1 MNIRGFSILI
11 LGIVLL
17 TMMSD
22 PVPASARSTVAVQEI
37 RGYIGLKDGP
47 TVYKIPNLK
56 RGEVIYVYGNGIS
69 GDFDPLVALLKPSV
83 PFETVLNEVIPRL
96 NSVLKEGQDPLVVI
110 PEALNEVSLVW
121 NDDYGK
127 SYSAG
132 LRYRVEKSGDYE
144 FLVGSTIQRATSG
157 RFRLLVGVNAPNV
170 LSGKARARGRPFV
183 LAVKSAPFA
192 GERASEAEGSISKGK
207 SFRFYPLEDIRSGE
221 TLYLRVEATSGSLK
235 PVITLYDFADKPIKN
250 ANFAGQESKAVMQ
263 YTFDKPAR
271 HYRIRVSGRQ
281 PNGTVTEGTYRL
293 FVGIGVPEILSG
305 EKPPAVRSALKE
317 PIRVKIGLKM
327 QQITTVDQKAENFG
341 VVATLMMKWHD
352 PALAFNPDKIEQRL
366 KLYPG
371 ESFSHEMSSRA
382 IPWPDFTIYNQQG
395 NRWVQNRAAAV
406 FSDGSAIYL
415 ERFSTLLQAPDFDF
429 RRFPFD
435 TQKFFIRVDCLNP
448 EWIFV
453 FEPMEGY
460 SEAGK
465 QLGEEEWVVTA
476 FDASIA
482 TSDFAERPVSR
493 FNFRFDAKRHLE
505 YYIIRIFLPI
515 LIILTV
521 SWVLFFLKDYGK
533 RIEVAGANLLL
544 FIAFNFTISS
554 DLPRLGYIT
563 FMDAILISAFIVT
576 ALVLILSVVLQRLA
590 ADNKETL
597 ARRIDTYVVRWL
609 YPAAYVGAVLLVY
622 HLFG

>member
-1 MNIRGFSILI
+1 
-11 LGIVLL
+11 
-17 TMMSD
+17 
-22 PVPASARSTVAVQEI
+22 
-37 RGYIGLKDGP
+37 
-47 TVYKIPNLK
+47 
-56 RGEVIYVYGNGIS
+56 
-69 GDFDPLVALLKPSV
+69 
-83 PFETVLNEVIPRL
+83 
-96 NSVLKEGQDPLVVI
+96 
-110 PEALNEVSLVW
+110 
-121 NDDYGK
+121 
-127 SYSAG
+127 
-132 LRYRVEKSGDYE
+132 
-144 FLVGSTIQRATSG
+144 
-157 RFRLLVGVNAPNV
+157 
-170 LSGKARARGRPFV
+170 
-183 LAVKSAPFA
+183 
-192 GERASEAEGSISKGK
+192 
-207 SFRFYPLEDIRSGE
+207 
-221 TLYLRVEATSGSLK
+221 
-235 PVITLYDFADKPIKN
+235 
-250 ANFAGQESKAVMQ
+250 
-263 YTFDKPAR
+263 
-271 HYRIRVSGRQ
+271 
-281 PNGTVTEGTYRL
+281 
-293 FVGIGVPEILSG
+293 
-305 EKPPAVRSALKE
+305 
-317 PIRVKIGLKM
+317 
-327 QQITTVDQKAENFG
+327 
-341 VVATLMMKWHD
+341 
-352 PALAFNPDKIEQRL
+352 
-366 KLYPG
+366 
-371 ESFSHEMSSRA
+371 
-382 IPWPDFTIYNQQG
+382 
-395 NRWVQNRAAAV
+395 
-406 FSDGSAIYL
+406 
-415 ERFSTLLQAPDFDF
+415 
-429 RRFPFD
+429 FPFD
-435 TQKFFIRVDCLNP
+435 TQKFFMRVDCLNP

-609 YPAAYVGAVLLVY
+609 YPAAYVGAVLIVY